1 MKKYAV
7 LFICCLVVFSAAAVH
22 AQQGFTGDGQPGFTG
37 TGANP
42 PPPPGFTGPGTNP
55 PPPPPRHGVNPPPP
69 PVVQQGFTGPTL
81 TQSQAV
87 MVSQPITV
95 NEARNLPH
103 DSWVVLNGNIVNMLH
118 GGRNYTFRD
127 SSGEITV
134 DIGPKEWRGLS
145 VGVSDRVEIYGEV
158 KIHRGQ
164 ISIKVHAIT
173 GAGRTNRSGQAVTVN
188 RPITIGEAVNLPHD
202 SWVILNGNIVNM
214 LHGGRNYTFRD
225 SSGEITVDIGPK
237 EWRGLSV
244 GVSDR
249 VEIYGEVKIHRG
261 QISIKVH
268 AIRVIY

>member
-1 MKKYAV
+1 MQNFLKELFMKKYAI
-7 LFICCLVVFSAAAVH
+7 LFICCLVVFSTAAVH
-22 AQQGFTGDGQPGFTG
+22 AQQGFTGDVQPGFTG
-37 TGANP
+37 TEV
-42 PPPPGFTGPGTNP
+42 NP
-55 PPPPPRHGVNPPPP
+55 PPPPPPPPP
-69 PVVQQGFTGPTL
+69 SVAQQGFTGPTL

-188 RPITIGEAVNLPHD
+188 RPITIGDAVNLPHD
-202 SWVILNGNIVNM
+202 SWVILNGSIISQ
-214 LHGGRNYTFRD
+214 LPEGRHNYSFRD

-261 QISIKVH
+261 QVSIKVH
-268 AIRVIY
+268 AIRLI

>member
-1 MKKYAV
+1 MEKYAV

-22 AQQGFTGDGQPGFTG
+22 AQQGFTGP
-37 TGANP
+37 GANSFP
-42 PPPPGFTGPGTNP
+42 PSPPRHGANSPL
-55 PPPPPRHGVNPPPP
+55 PPRHGVNPPPP
-69 PVVQQGFTGPTL
+69 VIRQGFTGPTL

-95 NEARNLPH
+95 IEARNLPH
-103 DSWVVLNGNIVNMLH
+103 DSWVVLNGNIVNMLP
-118 GGRNYTFRD
+118 GGGNYTFRD

-145 VGVSDRVEIYGEV
+145 VGVSDRVEIYGEI

-173 GAGRTNRSGQAVTVN
+173 GTGRTNTRSGQAVTVN

-202 SWVILNGNIVNM
+202 SWVILNGNITGQ
-214 LHGGRNYTFRD
+214 LQEGRHNYSFRD

-237 EWRGLSV
+237 EWRGLSA

-261 QISIKVH
+261 QALIKVH
-268 AIRVIY
+268 AIRLI

>member
-1 MKKYAV
+1 MEKYAV
-7 LFICCLVVFSAAAVH
+7 FFICCLVVFSAAAVH
-22 AQQGFTGDGQPGFTG
+22 AQQGFTGDGVNPPLPPSPEF
-37 TGANP
+37 GANQ
-42 PPPPGFTGPGTNP
+42 
-55 PPPPPRHGVNPPPP
+55 PPPPRHGTNSPP
-69 PVVQQGFTGPTL
+69 PVAQQGFTGPTL

-95 NEARNLPH
+95 IEARNLPH
-103 DSWVVLNGNIVNMLH
+103 DSWVVLAGNIVNMLP

-173 GAGRTNRSGQAVTVN
+173 GTGRTNTRPGQAVTVN
-188 RPITIGEAVNLPHD
+188 RPITIGEAMNLPHD
-202 SWVILNGNIVNM
+202 SWVILNGNIVGQ
-214 LHGGRNYTFRD
+214 LPEGRHNYSFRD
-225 SSGEITVDIGPK
+225 SSGGITVDIGPK

-244 GVSDR
+244 GISDR

-261 QISIKVH
+261 QVLIKAH
-268 AIRVIY
+268 AIRLI

>member
-1 MKKYAV
+1 MKNYTV
-7 LFICCLVVFSAAAVH
+7 LFICCLIVFSAAVVH
-22 AQQGFTGDGQPGFTG
+22 AQQGFTGDVQ
-37 TGANP
+37 
-42 PPPPGFTGPGTNP
+42 PGFTGPGANSLP
-55 PPPPPRHGVNPPPP
+55 EPGVNPPPP

-95 NEARNLPH
+95 IEARNLPH

-118 GGRNYTFRD
+118 GGKNYTFRD
-127 SSGEITV
+127 SSGEIIV

-164 ISIKVHAIT
+164 ILIKVHAIT
-173 GAGRTNRSGQAVTVN
+173 GTGRTNTRPGQAVTVN

-202 SWVILNGNIVNM
+202 SWVILNGNIVGQ
-214 LHGGRNYTFRD
+214 LPEGRHNYSFRD
-225 SSGEITVDIGPK
+225 SSGEITVDIGPR